1 MYELYM
7 LPRDQRNDGQG
18 SIEPKHGTGHNAVFV
33 ARNRFA
39 VFNKNEQVSFIMIII
54 FIYLFHF

>member
-7 LPRDQRNDGQG
+7 LPRDQKNEGHD
-18 SIEPKHGTGHNAVFV
+18 SIEPKHGTGYNAVFV

-39 VFNKNEQVSFIMIII
+39 VFNKNEQVNIIYEIII
-54 FIYLFHF
+54 KFY